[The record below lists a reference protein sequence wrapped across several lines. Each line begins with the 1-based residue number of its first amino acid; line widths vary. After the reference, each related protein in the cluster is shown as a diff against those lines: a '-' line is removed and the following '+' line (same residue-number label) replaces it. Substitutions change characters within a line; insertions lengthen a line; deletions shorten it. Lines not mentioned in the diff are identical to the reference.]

1 MSGVMKHPRGRGK
14 NIFQFSAGVCES
26 VCVCVCSVYIC
37 ECACVYMY
45 VRMSVPR
52 VQANTPQ

>member
-26 VCVCVCSVYIC
+26 VCVCVCVVCIYVNVHVCIC
-37 ECACVYMY
+37 MY
-45 VRMSVPR
+45 V
-52 VQANTPQ
+52 